1 MVKILCTISPQ
12 TKELTGMDM
21 VRVNGA
27 FVTREEI
34 KNLVKD
40 VTVPKILDIP
50 RKRTK
55 PKTTNMTDEELIEFA
70 INEGF
75 DYVGISYVNNAKDIF
90 EVRNIA
96 SPHSVKLIAKIETK
110 EAIENIDQ
118 IIGASDGLMID
129 RGDLAGEIGI
139 EKLPRIQKRIIS
151 KCNLAG
157 KPVIVATEMMISMV
171 ENSKPTKAEVLDI
184 ANAVSDGADYV
195 MLSEETAIGKFPE
208 QAVQLMKKIV
218 KEVEGGYKVVI
229 LAAGSASRLGSLT
242 AEKPAC
248 LIDIGGETILE
259 HQINNMKEVGIEEED
274 IIIATGKGE
283 EKIREAIKSNNIQYI
298 YNPWFESTNMLTT
311 LWLAKEIIK
320 KGFILVYGD
329 IIFDRR
335 ILMKLLDI
343 DKDIVLCVE
352 KKKPDEEAEKICAKN
367 GIMSLSK
374 SYESL
379 PFPKHK
385 CIPIE
390 EVYGEF
396 VGMAKFS
403 RLGAILLIN
412 EMENIIKKGN
422 FKAFLVYAFEQLVK
436 KGVKIN
442 ILDIGNLNWNDN
454 DTLDDLKKTREF
466 IYPKIKLNETI

>member
-12 TKELTGMDM
+12 TKRLTGMDM

-329 IIFDRR
+329 IVFDRR

-403 RLGAILLIN
+403 S
-412 EMENIIKKGN
+412 
-422 FKAFLVYAFEQLVK
+422 FLVFAFEQLVA
-436 KGVKIN
+436 KGVGITV
-442 ILDIGNLNWNDN
+442 LDIENLKWNDN
-454 DTLDDLKKTREF
+454 DTLNDLRKTREF
-466 IYPKIKLNETI
+466 IYPEIKLSEDTTK